1 MATWPLYAKFI
12 RASRALQGH
21 KDWLDWFQ
29 PCVRCCATGVKLM
42 LDWSQTGVR
51 GYLGSMPCIRISSC
65 LHSTM
70 SLVNMAW
77 KYGME
82 AARTIR

>member
-1 MATWPLYAKFI
+1 MAAVRKVYQSLQSTAGTQGVVRLV
-12 RASRALQGH
+12 SALC
-21 KDWLDWFQ
+21 DYSE
-29 PCVRCCATGVKLM
+29 TGVELM
-42 LDWSQTGVR
+42 LEWSQTGVR
-51 GYLGSMPCIRISSC
+51 NYLGSMPCIRISSC